1 MLNVIMSVLTN
12 IKYQYNLRIL
22 QDFIS
27 SNNYSDFFA
36 QLEKL
41 KGNNK
46 LYTQLLTT
54 LGSSA
59 ILDNKLILIQNN
71 QLVTKN
77 KLAICGNPR
86 FDLSKPIFR
95 NFYLKKKN

>member
-1 MLNVIMSVLTN
+1 MLKVIMSVLTN

-59 ILDNKLILIQNN
+59 ILDNKLIFSTGTNS
-71 QLVTKN
+71 
-77 KLAICGNPR
+77 
-86 FDLSKPIFR
+86 LSPPEYSIF
-95 NFYLKKKN
+95 KQS

>member
-1 MLNVIMSVLTN
+1 MLKVIMSVLTN

-54 LGSSA
+54 LYSA
-59 ILDNKLILIQNN
+59 FNY
-71 QLVTKN
+71 
-77 KLAICGNPR
+77 
-86 FDLSKPIFR
+86 FR
-95 NFYLKKKN
+95 